1 MGGESKLWHLRW
13 DLKIIIGV
21 LLGHVEEDGVGDD
34 DIQVPLLILYVV
46 ELHVLQLA
54 LTDDHVL
61 RVVLV
66 VLSFETVADLLE
78 IDIQVLDAS
87 VVRFGQIDSS

>member
-1 MGGESKLWHLRW
+1 
-13 DLKIIIGV
+13 
-21 LLGHVEEDGVGDD
+21 
-34 DIQVPLLILYVV
+34 
-46 ELHVLQLA
+46 
-54 LTDDHVL
+54 
-61 RVVLV
+61 V